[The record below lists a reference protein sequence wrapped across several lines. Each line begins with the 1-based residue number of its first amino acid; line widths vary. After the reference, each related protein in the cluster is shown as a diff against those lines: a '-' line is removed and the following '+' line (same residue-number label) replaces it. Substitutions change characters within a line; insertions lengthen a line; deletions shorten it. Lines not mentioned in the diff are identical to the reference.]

1 MLESFKG
8 RLAKMLRLNSSG
20 SAECITEE
28 IIEMVKEGHEH
39 GVLKAYEANMIE
51 NILEFADLEAQDVMI
66 HRLNITG
73 IDGTTNLR
81 DALAFMLSDNHSR
94 FPVYHENIDN
104 IVGLIYL
111 KDAMRF
117 HTKKEYDD
125 WMIKDIP
132 GLLRKAV
139 FIPETRNLSMLIT
152 NMQTRKLQM
161 VIVADEYGQTAGL
174 VTMEDIL
181 ERIVGK
187 IQDEYDEDEKQI
199 EQLAGG
205 DYIISGLTPLDE
217 VRKALETELE
227 EAEFETLN
235 GYLIAKLDKI
245 PSEDDR
251 SEIISDG
258 YSFRIL
264 GVENKTIARVR
275 AHRLPPEEQSGEQI

>member
-1 MLESFKG
+1 MLESFRG
-8 RLAKMLRLNSSG
+8 RLAKILRSNLAESG
-20 SAECITEE
+20 EDITEE

-39 GVLKAYEANMIE
+39 GVLKAYEVKMIE
-51 NILEFADLEAQDVMI
+51 NILEFTDLEAQDVMT

-73 IDGTTNLR
+73 IDSMTNLR
-81 DALAFMLSDNHSR
+81 DALSFMLSDNHSR
-94 FPVYHENIDN
+94 FPVYQGNIDN

-152 NMQTRKLQM
+152 NMQMKKLQM

-174 VTMEDIL
+174 VAMEDIL
-181 ERIVGK
+181 ERIVGN
-187 IQDEYDEDEKQI
+187 IQDEYDEDENQI
-199 EQLAGG
+199 ERLAGG
-205 DYIISGLTPLDE
+205 DFIISGLTPLDE
-217 VRKALETELE
+217 VRKALEIELKD
-227 EAEFETLN
+227 AEFETLN

-245 PSEDDR
+245 PSDDDR

-264 GVENKTIARVR
+264 GVENKIIARVR
-275 AHRLPPEEQSGEQI
+275 ARRMPKELQSAT